1 MHCSTELLRG
11 TGRSIL
17 EAGAL
22 PLPADVGIEGAE
34 LAWLRGGAVF
44 EAFFDVFNIN
54 RVLLLSSLDLK
65 IDI

>member
-1 MHCSTELLRG
+1 
-11 TGRSIL
+11 L

-22 PLPADVGIEGAE
+22 PLPADGGIEGAE